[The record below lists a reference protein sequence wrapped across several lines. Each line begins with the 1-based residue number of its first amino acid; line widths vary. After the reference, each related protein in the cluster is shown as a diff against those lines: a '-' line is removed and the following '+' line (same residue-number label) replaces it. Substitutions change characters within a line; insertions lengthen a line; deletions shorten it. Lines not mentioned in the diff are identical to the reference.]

1 MMSAALLFGWG
12 SLLLFG
18 VFLFA
23 GPVSIVRLNV
33 PEHQALLWDVFLS
46 LLFFVQHSVMI
57 RTSFQTRL
65 ARIIPRHYHP
75 STYAIAS
82 GVALAAMVLLWQP
95 SRILLYQTDGAL
107 YLLARAVSVLAVAGF
122 AWGVRA
128 LEGFDTFGLG
138 PIKAH
143 LRGRPLRTPSF
154 IVRGPYRWVRHP
166 LYFFMLV
173 LFWSFPDGALDR
185 LLFNALWTGWV
196 IVGTRLEEKD
206 LVEAFG
212 EEYRRYQETVPMLFP
227 WRIPPR
233 LRDGNR
239 VCVRDRTGGTA
250 GQ

>member
-1 MMSAALLFGWG
+1 MGSFAAYSMMTAALLFGSG

-23 GPVSIVRLNV
+23 GPVSIVRLDLT
-33 PEHQALLWDVFLS
+33 EHQALLWDASLS
-46 LLFFVQHSVMI
+46 ILFFVQHSVMI

-82 GVALAAMVLLWQP
+82 GVALTAMVLLWQP

-107 YLLARAVSVLAVAGF
+107 YVLTRAVAALAVAGF

-128 LEGFDTFGLG
+128 LKNFDTFGLE

-143 LRGRPLRTPSF
+143 LRGRPLRATNF

-166 LYFFMLV
+166 LYFFMLF

-196 IVGTRLEEKD
+196 IIGTRLEEKD
-206 LVEAFG
+206 LVETFG
-212 EEYRRYQETVPMLFP
+212 EQYRRYQETVPMLFP
-227 WRIPPR
+227 WRMPR
-233 LRDGNR
+233 GA
-239 VCVRDRTGGTA
+239 GT
-250 GQ
+250 

>member
-1 MMSAALLFGWG
+1 MGSFAAYSMMTAALFFGWG
-12 SLLLFG
+12 SLLLLG

-23 GPVSIVRLNV
+23 GPVSIVRLDLA
-33 PEHQALLWDVFLS
+33 EHQALLWDAFLS
-46 LLFFVQHSVMI
+46 ILFFVQHSVMI

-95 SRILLYQTDGAL
+95 SRTILYHADG
-107 YLLARAVSVLAVAGF
+107 LLSLLTRAVAALAVAGF

-128 LEGFDTFGLG
+128 LKNFDTFGLE

-143 LRGRPLRTPSF
+143 LRGRPLRTTNF

-185 LLFNALWTGWV
+185 LLFNGLWTVWV
-196 IVGTRLEEKD
+196 IIGTLLEEKD
-206 LVEAFG
+206 LVETFG
-212 EEYRRYQETVPMLFP
+212 EEYRRYQQTVPMLFP
-227 WRIPPR
+227 WRIPR
-233 LRDGNR
+233 GAE
-239 VCVRDRTGGTA
+239 T
-250 GQ
+250 

>member
-1 MMSAALLFGWG
+1 MMTAALLFGGG

-23 GPVSIVRLNV
+23 GPVSIVRLDV
-33 PEHQALLWDVFLS
+33 TEHQALLWDVFLS
-46 LLFFVQHSVMI
+46 ILFFVQHSVMI

-95 SRILLYQTDGAL
+95 SRTILYQADG
-107 YLLARAVSVLAVAGF
+107 LLSLLTRAVAALAVAGF

-128 LEGFDTFGLG
+128 LEGFDTFGLE

-143 LRGRPLRTPSF
+143 LRGRPLRATNF
-154 IVRGPYRWVRHP
+154 IVRGPYRWVHHP

-196 IVGTRLEEKD
+196 IIGTRLEEKD
-206 LVEAFG
+206 LVETFG
-212 EEYRRYQETVPMLFP
+212 EQYRLYQETVPMLFP
-227 WRIPPR
+227 WRMPR
-233 LRDGNR
+233 GA
-239 VCVRDRTGGTA
+239 GT
-250 GQ
+250 